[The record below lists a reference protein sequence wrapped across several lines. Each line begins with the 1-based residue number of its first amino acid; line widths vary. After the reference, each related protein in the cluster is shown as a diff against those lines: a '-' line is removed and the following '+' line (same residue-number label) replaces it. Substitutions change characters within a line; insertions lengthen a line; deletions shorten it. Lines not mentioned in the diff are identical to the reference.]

1 MTSKEAKQHAKKA
14 AAIIAT
20 ETVKTRNRHDQIDAI
35 VQSLDTC
42 RKLDEETFDNSQECA
57 LWFKS
62 IEGKEFGINCALLE
76 LSGMINLIQ
85 TNTHEQQDDNAL
97 RRFACAHRPDS
108 FYLRHGWTL
117 YGFECIDAKSG
128 IVPTIM
134 VSLETNDISIERS
147 TMTVD
152 DFLQFYSNE
161 HDLPKNE
168 TVMNLIFLI
177 FREMKRKKCKNGI
190 IKRFI
195 LRGMAGE

>member
-1 MTSKEAKQHAKKA
+1 MTSKEAKRKTKKA
-14 AAIIAT
+14 AAIIAE
-20 ETVKTRNRHDQIDAI
+20 ETVKTMRRQEQIDAI
-35 VQSLDTC
+35 ILSLDAC
-42 RKLDEETFDNSQECA
+42 RKQDKETFDNSQECA

-76 LSGMINLIQ
+76 LLGMINLIQ
-85 TNTHEQQDDNAL
+85 TNMHERQDDNAL

-117 YGFECIDAKSG
+117 YGFECIDAETG
-128 IVPTIM
+128 IVPTI
-134 VSLETNDISIERS
+134 VVGLETNDISIEQS
-147 TMTVD
+147 TMTVV
-152 DFLQFYSNE
+152 DFLQFYSDE

-190 IKRFI
+190 IRRFI